1 MRNRFLLFLVVLLT
15 VSCFAVPLQLSS
27 EVGIHTDAW
36 KTRMEGF
43 TKETGIEVEI
53 QQFPYANYLDQ
64 LMLGYTSGRV
74 EIDVPYISMLWYPA
88 LSIANYIYPISD
100 IPGYEKINES
110 DIPGIRNAKLNGK
123 TYIVPY
129 MNELG
134 GIIYR
139 KDLFEDP
146 TEKANFIAKYGY
158 ELQPPQTLE
167 QYRDIAEFFNRP
179 PDLYGVTLMGRRS
192 IFLATH
198 FMQRLWAKGGALLDL
213 NMRPIFN
220 SEAGI
225 EALEEVKYM
234 FQFANPA
241 AMNYDFQEALN
252 EFIGGRSAMAEVWTT
267 GMFYVEDESRS
278 SVVGKGGFV
287 GFPRLEEKLGE
298 KLPMLYIS
306 WGFSVSSAAQDKEAA
321 LDWLLYVTETQ
332 NEVEAAPTG
341 NIPARFS
348 ALNSPL
354 LAESFPWIGDFAAAM
369 ENCIPTPIVPLIP
382 EGGSIVSGIIAPA
395 VSEFLAGTKTAE
407 QALNDAVKEVDR
419 LMRDGGYY

>member
-1 MRNRFLLFLVVLLT
+1 MRSKFVLLMVLLLL
-15 VSCFAVPLQLSS
+15 VSCFASPLRLSS

-36 KTRMEGF
+36 KTRMPGF
-43 TKETGIEVEI
+43 TAEKGVEVSI

-64 LMLGYTSGRV
+64 LMLGYTAGRV
-74 EIDVPYISMLWYPA
+74 DIDVPYISMLWYPA
-88 LSIANYIYPISD
+88 LATAGYISPISD
-100 IPGYEKINES
+100 IPGYDRLNES
-110 DIPGIRNAKLNGK
+110 DIPGIRNTKLNGK
-123 TYIVPY
+123 TYIIPY

-146 TEKANFIAKYGY
+146 KEKANFLAKYGY
-158 ELQPPQTLE
+158 ELRPPQTLE
-167 QYRDIAEFFNRP
+167 QYEDVAEFFNRP

-198 FMQRLWAKGGALLDL
+198 FMQRLWANGGALLDL

-220 SEAGI
+220 SEAGVQ
-225 EALEEVKYM
+225 ALKEVERM

-241 AMNYDFQEALN
+241 ARNYDFQEALN
-252 EFIGGRSAMAEVWTT
+252 EFISGRSAMAEIWTT
-267 GMFYVEDESRS
+267 GMFYVEDASRS
-278 SVVGKGGFV
+278 SIVGKGGFV
-287 GFPRLEEKLGE
+287 GFPRPEEKLGE

-306 WGFSVSSAAQDKEAA
+306 WGFSVSSAAPDKQAA
-321 LDWLLYVTETQ
+321 LEWLIYVTDTKNQ
-332 NEVEAAPTG
+332 VEAAPTG

-348 ALNSPL
+348 SLNSAE
-354 LAESFPWIGDFAAAM
+354 LALSFPWIKDFALAM

-395 VSEFLAGTKTAE
+395 VSEFLSGSKTAE
-407 QALNDAVKEVDR
+407 KALNDAVKEVDR